1 MFKNFIWWAQGI
13 IFSPLFIR
21 FGIEFPKMCK
31 RKQEAELGF
40 NYSFYDQ
47 TQYQKLTN
55 IVWTVELIT
64 RKGESSIFMISQFL
78 RSIQK
83 KRKNS
88 EIWCVNWEFMVVYRW
103 IFVPILVSIFF
114 LETLC

>member
-64 RKGESSIFMISQFL
+64 RNTALSL
-78 RSIQK
+78 R
-83 KRKNS
+83 NS
-88 EIWCVNWEFMVVYRW
+88 TQSLR
-103 IFVPILVSIFF
+103 
-114 LETLC
+114 